1 MDTDLKSILRLL
13 SNHGGVLTGYVG
25 QLLYAEI
32 PALTPTRRATRR
44 AFADLT
50 YLSKRGYVQ
59 RTPKGKYPVL
69 WHILPAGRQIL
80 ALDGVKASNVGG
92 G

>member
-25 QLLYAEI
+25 CLIYAG
-32 PALTPTRRATRR
+32 AMLPTRRATRR
-44 AFADLT
+44 AFVALT
-50 YLSKRGYVQ
+50 YLSERGYVQ

-80 ALDGVKASNVGG
+80 ILDGVKASNVGG